1 MIVAEVEAGEAAE
14 VRQHAQLHH
23 HQLVA
28 AKVQL
33 REARTRPRP
42 RPRPGVGEGLQLV
55 AGELQLAEAGEA
67 AEVGQVEAGDVV
79 ATQQQA
85 LHLAWGEHLHCI
97 SSSTYLA

>member
-28 AKVQL
+28 AEVQL
-33 REARTRPRP
+33 REAHPHP

-85 LHLAWGEHLHCI
+85 LHLGWGEYLHCI